1 MRVFLTGA
9 TGVIGRRVVP
19 LLLSGGHEVTA
30 VARTADKRA
39 ALERVGAK
47 AVTIDLFDF
56 EQVHNA
62 TANHDVVINLA
73 THVPGSMMAVLM
85 PGAWKENDRI
95 RRDASAILSM
105 NAGRFVQESFA
116 IYADGGDRW
125 LDEQAPVA
133 PVPYNRSLLDAERS
147 GAKGVVLRFAWFYGD
162 DSPFT
167 MQMANIAR
175 KNWSP
180 VPGSPDAYFSSV
192 SHDDAASA
200 VVTALRLPGGIYNV
214 TDDEPLTRRDFVMAL
229 GARDPKFGPPWT
241 AKLMGSMGELMS
253 RSVRLSNAK
262 LKAASGWA
270 PRYRSAREGLAFLHG

>member
-1 MRVFLTGA
+1 MRIFLTGA

-19 LLLSGGHEVTA
+19 LLLAGGHEVTA
-30 VARTADKRA
+30 VARTPNQRA

-47 AVTIDLFDF
+47 GVPVDLFDF

-62 TANHDVVINLA
+62 TAGHDMVINLA
-73 THVPGSMMAVLM
+73 THIPGSMMAVLM

-105 NAGRFVQESFA
+105 NAGRFAQESFA
-116 IYADGGDRW
+116 VYADGGDRW

-133 PVPYNRSLLDAERS
+133 PVRYNRSILDAERS

-167 MQMANIAR
+167 MQMAKTAR

-180 VPGSPDAYFSSV
+180 IPGSPDAFFSSV

-200 VVTALRLPGGIYNV
+200 VVAALRLPSGIYNV
-214 TDDEPLTRRDFVMAL
+214 TDDEPLTRRDYVMAL
-229 GARDPKFGPPWT
+229 GARAPKFPPAWT
-241 AKLMGSMGELMS
+241 ARLMGSTGELMS
-253 RSVRLSNAK
+253 RSVRMTNAK

-270 PRYRSAREGLAFLHG
+270 PRYRSAREGLAFLHA